1 MSVYWELFLA
11 FFIPNIVGY
20 GGGPAIIPL
29 IEAEVVGN
37 YGWMSVQEFS
47 EVLALGNAL
56 PSPIATKMA
65 GYIGFEVAGVPG
77 AIVAVF
83 ATVAPSLLLMI
94 TLLGLLYRH
103 RDNIKVKTMSMLVRP
118 TIAVM
123 MGVLAWNFLDTSYQN
138 AGWLHTAVLVVAAV
152 LLLEK
157 VKLHPAI
164 VICGGLGYGALFLG
178 AG

>member
-1 MSVYWELFLA
+1 MLEYWNLFLA

-37 YGWMSVQEFS
+37 YGWMTIQEFS

-65 GYIGFEVAGVPG
+65 GYIGFQVAGYTG
-77 AIVAVF
+77 AGIAVF
-83 ATVAPSLLLMI
+83 ATIAPSLILMI
-94 TLLGLLYRH
+94 SLLGVLYRFK
-103 RDNIKVKTMSMLVRP
+103 DSAKVKAMSNLVRP

-123 MGVLAWNFLDTSYQN
+123 MAVLTWRFLENSYT
-138 AGWLHTAVLVVAAV
+138 ASGWEHTAFLCVAAY

-157 VKLHPAI
+157 LKVHPAL
-164 VICGGLGYGALFLG
+164 VISVSLGYGAILLG
-178 AG
+178 